1 MLKRKIL
8 SQLLDW
14 KNKKAH
20 KSLIITGQRQIGK
33 TFIIDE
39 VFSKEY
45 EYYICLNFIKRPELI
60 KIFDGNLDVDTM
72 VETISLYF
80 PGCKFEPGNTLLL
93 FDELQECPNALAS
106 MKFWTEDGR
115 FDVIGMGSALG
126 LTFKNDI
133 SYPVGNVEHI
143 RMYSLDF
150 EEFLWAQGFD
160 ETFIDK
166 LRNYFDNLSKL
177 SDAILDKINE
187 YLKKYMVIGG
197 MPEVVASYVANNNL
211 GEVHEIQ
218 LRLID
223 DYKNDI
229 ARYAKADMRLKAKK
243 CFESIPFQ
251 LSKENHKFKYSIVE
265 SKATAKKFETSIDW
279 LKNQL
284 IVQEIKGLKRIDYPL
299 EIFSDE
305 TNFRIYPTDIGM
317 LIGMF
322 DVSVKKAIIEDG
334 DITDAPLSLI
344 LGTAKGGL
352 YEALAADMLYKRGY
366 HDLFFY
372 KHEKNTSE
380 IEFIF
385 MRNGEITP
393 VEIKAGKKQA
403 NSLRNILSEND
414 KISFGYK
421 MASRNIGS
429 SDKIITLPIFM
440 LMFM

>member
-8 SQLLDW
+8 SQLIQW
-14 KNKKAH
+14 KNRSNH

-39 VFSKEY
+39 AFSKEY
-45 EYYICLNFIKRPELI
+45 KNYICLNFIKRPELT
-60 KIFDGNLDVDTM
+60 KIFDGNLDVATLI
-72 VETISLYF
+72 ESISLYF
-80 PGCKFEPGNTLLL
+80 PGCKFEAGNTLLL

-106 MKFWTEDGR
+106 MKFWTEDKR
-115 FDVIGMGSALG
+115 YDVIGMGSALG

-143 RMYSLDF
+143 NMYSLDF
-150 EEFLWAQGFD
+150 EEFLWAQGID
-160 ETFIDK
+160 EAFISNLK
-166 LRNYFDNLSKL
+166 TYFDNLTKL
-177 SDAILDKINE
+177 PDAILDKMSD
-187 YLKKYMVIGG
+187 YLKRYMVIGG
-197 MPEVVASYVANNNL
+197 MPEVVAVYVANGNL
-211 GEVHEIQ
+211 SEVHDIQ

-229 ARYAKADMRLKAKK
+229 ARYAVADLRLKAKK
-243 CFESIPFQ
+243 CFESIPYQ
-251 LSKENHKFKYSIVE
+251 LSKENHKFQYSTVE
-265 SKATAKKFETSIDW
+265 SKATSRKFETSIDW

-284 IVQEIKGLKRIDYPL
+284 IVQEIKSVKRINYPL
-299 EIFSDE
+299 EIFANE

-322 DVSVKKAIIEDG
+322 DVSLKKAIIEDG

-385 MRNGEITP
+385 MRNGKITP
-393 VEIKAGKKQA
+393 IEIKAGKKQA
-403 NSLRNILSEND
+403 NSLKNILAENE
-414 KISFGYK
+414 KIALGYK
-421 MASRNIGS
+421 MASKNIGV
-429 SDKIITLPIFM
+429 SDKIITMPIFM
-440 LMFM
+440 LMFL

>member
-8 SQLLDW
+8 SQLIQW
-14 KNKKAH
+14 KNKSTH

-39 VFSKEY
+39 AFSKEY
-45 EYYICLNFIKRPELI
+45 KSYICLNFIKRPELT
-60 KIFDGNLDVDTM
+60 KIFDGNLDVATLK
-72 VETISLYF
+72 ESISLYF

-106 MKFWTEDGR
+106 MKFWTEDKR
-115 FDVIGMGSALG
+115 YDVIGMGSALG

-133 SYPVGNVEHI
+133 SYPVGNVEHMD
-143 RMYSLDF
+143 MYSLDF
-150 EEFLWAQGFD
+150 EEFLWAQGID
-160 ETFIDK
+160 EAFISNLK
-166 LRNYFDNLSKL
+166 NYFDNLTKL
-177 SDAILDKINE
+177 PNAIIDKMND
-187 YLKKYMVIGG
+187 YLKRYMIIGG
-197 MPEVVASYVANNNL
+197 MPEVVSSYVISGNL
-211 GEVHEIQ
+211 SEVHNVQ
-218 LRLID
+218 LRLIE

-229 ARYAKADMRLKAKK
+229 ARYAEADLRLKARK

-251 LSKENHKFKYSIVE
+251 LSKENHKFQYSTVE
-265 SKATAKKFETSIDW
+265 SKATARKFETSIDW

-284 IVQEIKGLKRIDYPL
+284 IVQEIKSVKRIDYPL
-299 EIFSDE
+299 EIFADE
-305 TNFRIYPTDIGM
+305 SNFRIYPTDIGM

-322 DVSVKKAIIEDG
+322 DVNLKKAIVEDG
-334 DITDAPLSLI
+334 DITDSSLSLI

-385 MRNGEITP
+385 MRDGKIIP
-393 VEIKAGKKQA
+393 IEIKAGKKQA
-403 NSLRNILSEND
+403 NSLKKILSDNE
-414 KISFGYK
+414 KIAFGYK
-421 MASRNIGS
+421 MASKNIGCS
-429 SDKIITLPIFM
+429 EKIITMPIFM
-440 LMFM
+440 LMFL